1 MKSQEG
7 RATSR
12 VRLKIFPA
20 FAFFRPA
27 QSATMCG
34 GARMEPVDSADKQA
48 VVSSL
53 DVGELHTKSDK
64 GEGGV
69 GP

>member
-1 MKSQEG
+1 
-7 RATSR
+7 
-12 VRLKIFPA
+12 
-20 FAFFRPA
+20 
-27 QSATMCG
+27 
-34 GARMEPVDSADKQA
+34 MEPVDSADKQA

>member
-1 MKSQEG
+1 MNSQDG

-20 FAFFRPA
+20 FAFFLRN
-27 QSATMCG
+27 QSATTCCG
-34 GARMEPVDSADKQA
+34 SRMEPVGSEDKQE

>member
-1 MKSQEG
+1 
-7 RATSR
+7 
-12 VRLKIFPA
+12 
-20 FAFFRPA
+20 
-27 QSATMCG
+27 
-34 GARMEPVDSADKQA
+34 MEPVDSEGKQG

-53 DVGELHTKSDK
+53 DIGELHTKSNK